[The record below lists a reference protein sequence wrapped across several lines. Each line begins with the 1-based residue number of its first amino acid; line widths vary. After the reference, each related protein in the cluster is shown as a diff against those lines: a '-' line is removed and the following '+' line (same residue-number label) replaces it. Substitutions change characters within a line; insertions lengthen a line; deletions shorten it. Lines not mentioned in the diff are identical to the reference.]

1 MKAQKLKRLFFIS
14 TAIILGSFICAG
26 FIEPLSVSKYEY
38 HNNSVPKSFDGFKIV
53 QLSDFH
59 CKDFGEDEHTLIDKI
74 KDLSPDL
81 ILFTGDMVDEIHSTD
96 NLDKLLKGIYNIAPI
111 YAITG
116 NHDTIDNS
124 IYEEMLSLYNKYDVQ
139 LLDDSFSTVTSDNDT
154 INIYGSGFSDWAGN
168 CIQATNDNSKN
179 LNILLYHDSNAFPL
193 VSNMGYDIIFAGHT
207 HGGIIRLPFIGGL
220 IGNDKKL
227 FPKYSSGSFYNANTS
242 CTMYV
247 SRGLGDSDIPRFY
260 NSPELILVT
269 LYSD

>member
-1 MKAQKLKRLFFIS
+1 
-14 TAIILGSFICAG
+14 
-26 FIEPLSVSKYEY
+26 
-38 HNNSVPKSFDGFKIV
+38 
-53 QLSDFH
+53 
-59 CKDFGEDEHTLIDKI
+59 
-74 KDLSPDL
+74 
-81 ILFTGDMVDEIHSTD
+81 
-96 NLDKLLKGIYNIAPI
+96 
-111 YAITG
+111 
-116 NHDTIDNS
+116 
-124 IYEEMLSLYNKYDVQ
+124 MLSLYNKYDVQ

-247 SRGLGDSDIPRFY
+247 SRGLGYSDIPRFY